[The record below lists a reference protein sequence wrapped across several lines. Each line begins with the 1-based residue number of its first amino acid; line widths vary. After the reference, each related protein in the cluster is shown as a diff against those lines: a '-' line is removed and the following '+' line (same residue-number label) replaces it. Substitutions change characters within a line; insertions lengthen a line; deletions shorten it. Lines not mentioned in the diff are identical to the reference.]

1 MRQVLL
7 LLILIYVII
16 LVKMLIRILL
26 LYACRNYTKYSNETN
41 IKSRS
46 RLIST
51 IMFVRNALICD
62 FSEPAAVL
70 RKF

>member
-1 MRQVLL
+1 
-7 LLILIYVII
+7 
-16 LVKMLIRILL
+16 MLIRILL